1 MCSALTWSACANH
14 LSSRRKLQQD
24 PNNTKWTR
32 NTNTFGQKI
41 LRAQGWQP
49 GEYLG
54 AKDAPH
60 SELHGAAN
68 ASYIRVALKDDM
80 KGLGFDKRKEDEVTG
95 LAEFSD
101 LLSRLN
107 GKSEKKIEEEK
118 EKRLEVKMNAYVHS
132 RYGAMRFVRGG
143 LLVGDEMK
151 TDKDKEQDDSSEEE
165 GSEPEKKSKKRK
177 AESLSDEDESAAE
190 DKEVERK
197 KRRKEEKKSKKRS
210 SSEEDTTEDLKSK
223 SKKKDKKSKSKK
235 DKSDSTDE
243 PSKAT
248 ASSEDVTDRKSSK
261 SKRKASSSPDS
272 SEDDEPKKSKSER
285 KEEKRARKEQKKK
298 DKEEKKRKKAEAKAL
313 TESASEI
320 SSALP
325 SSSAS
330 TPAGSGTSTPRPPNR
345 GHVRSR
351 FLAAKREALT
361 NEKALAKV
369 CLIVLLIFRSGTDLN
384 RFGWLRLDLAY
395 ALCFASRSSY
405 TR

>member
-1 MCSALTWSACANH
+1 MKRRGTAYYPFYHPRSICANI
-14 LSSRRKLQQD
+14 LPSRRKLQQD

-32 NTNTFGQKI
+32 DTSTFGQKI

-49 GEYLG
+49 GEFLG

-107 GKSEKKIEEEK
+107 GKSNKKIEQEQ
-118 EKRLEVKMNAYVHS
+118 EKRLLFKMNAYVQN

-151 TDKDKEQDDSSEEE
+151 TDKDKDGQEEE
-165 GSEPEKKSKKRK
+165 EQEESGEDAPKEEKSKKRK
-177 AESLSDEDESAAE
+177 AESLEDEDAE
-190 DKEVERK
+190 LPKNEEAERK
-197 KRRKEEKKSKKRS
+197 KRRKEEKKSKK
-210 SSEEDTTEDLKSK
+210 SK
-223 SKKKDKKSKSKK
+223 SKQEKSN
-235 DKSDSTDE
+235 STDE
-243 PSKAT
+243 PSKA
-248 ASSEDVTDRKSSK
+248 SSTSEGATDRKSSQ
-261 SKRKASSSPDS
+261 SKRKASSSPES

-285 KEEKRARKEQKKK
+285 KEDKRARKEQKKK
-298 DKEEKKRKKAEAKAL
+298 DKEEKKRKKAEAKTL
-313 TESASEI
+313 TKSVSEI

-330 TPAGSGTSTPRPPNR
+330 TPAGSGTSTPRPR
-345 GHVRSR
+345 AHVRSR
-351 FLAAKREALT
+351 FLAAKREASMDQ
-361 NEKALAKV
+361 KALAKV
-369 CLIVLLIFRSGTDLN
+369 RSMTTCVIKCETDMA
-384 RFGWLRLDLAY
+384 RFGWSRPDLA
-395 ALCFASRSSY
+395 LCLTSFD

>member
-1 MCSALTWSACANH
+1 MGLLNETKG
-14 LSSRRKLQQD
+14 RRKLQLD

-32 NTNTFGQKI
+32 DTTTFGQKI

-49 GEYLG
+49 GEFLG

-60 SELHGAAN
+60 SDLHGAAN

-107 GKSEKKIEEEK
+107 GKSEKKIKEEQD
-118 EKRLEVKMNAYVHS
+118 KRLVFKTNAFVAS

-151 TDKDKEQDDSSEEE
+151 TDGVEKDGQNESEDEEPKE
-165 GSEPEKKSKKRK
+165 KSKKRK
-177 AESLSDEDESAAE
+177 AESLSEDESDSTQD
-190 DKEVERK
+190 DKAERK
-197 KRRKEEKKSKKRS
+197 KRRKEEKK
-210 SSEEDTTEDLKSK
+210 
-223 SKKKDKKSKSKK
+223 DKKSKSKK
-235 DKSDSTDE
+235 SKSDDTDE
-243 PSKAT
+243 PPKANT
-248 ASSEDVTDRKSSK
+248 ASESRADRKSSS
-261 SKRKASSSPDS
+261 SKRKASSSSES

-298 DKEEKKRKKAEAKAL
+298 DKEEKKRKKAEAKL
-313 TESASEI
+313 LKESASEV

-325 SSSAS
+325 SSNGS
-330 TPAGSGTSTPRPPNR
+330 TPAGSGASTPRPPVR

-351 FLAAKREALT
+351 FLAAKREALS
-361 NEKALAKV
+361 NDKALAKIWMV
-369 CLIVLLIFRSGTDLN
+369 KT
-384 RFGWLRLDLAY
+384 
-395 ALCFASRSSY
+395 
-405 TR
+405 

>member
-1 MCSALTWSACANH
+1 MGLLNETKG
-14 LSSRRKLQQD
+14 RRKLQLD

-32 NTNTFGQKI
+32 DTTTFGQKI

-49 GEYLG
+49 GEFLG

-107 GKSEKKIEEEK
+107 GKSEKKIKEEQD
-118 EKRLEVKMNAYVHS
+118 KRLVFKTNAFVAS

-151 TDKDKEQDDSSEEE
+151 TDGVEKEDQHEREDEEPKE
-165 GSEPEKKSKKRK
+165 KSKKRK
-177 AESLSDEDESAAE
+177 AESLSEDEDDSTQD
-190 DKEVERK
+190 DKAERK
-197 KRRKEEKKSKKRS
+197 KRRKEEKK
-210 SSEEDTTEDLKSK
+210 
-223 SKKKDKKSKSKK
+223 DKKSKSKK
-235 DKSDSTDE
+235 SKSDDTDE
-243 PSKAT
+243 PST
-248 ASSEDVTDRKSSK
+248 AASEHTAERRSSS
-261 SKRKASSSPDS
+261 SKRKVSSSSES

-298 DKEEKKRKKAEAKAL
+298 DKEEKKRKKAEAKLLKA
-313 TESASEI
+313 SASEV

-325 SSSAS
+325 SSGGS
-330 TPAGSGTSTPRPPNR
+330 TPAGSGASTPRPPVR

-351 FLAAKREALT
+351 FLAAKREALS
-361 NEKALAKV
+361 NDKALAKIWMV
-369 CLIVLLIFRSGTDLN
+369 KT
-384 RFGWLRLDLAY
+384 
-395 ALCFASRSSY
+395 
-405 TR
+405 